1 MKRYSSESPSRFL
14 AALEMT
20 VCTVL
25 AVLLVTNVA
34 IAQQPMILG
43 RIIDA
48 TSKDAVIGARI
59 TFDPEFLSDTLKTQ
73 LKSKGAVSKDDG
85 SFMLA
90 TPDTGAFVLEIKQPG
105 YEAAYIEFQ
114 SRLTHTDTLYAGLDR
129 EKNEDVVVTA
139 KASSKTIEDLCCR
152 IEELN
157 AELSNVAPFTPDMQ
171 QVMSRYSSCTSAH
184 INCTLDHS
192 SSVRLRGMENP
203 YTLMLLDGV
212 PLFSAITTQYGM
224 QMIPALATD
233 NARIIE
239 GASTSIYGNNAMAGV
254 LSFDLKPPTEER
266 EMFVQ
271 SNFMAEGNIGL
282 AHTAYDIN
290 ASARGSGKKA
300 AAALVLSANSHPLE
314 VGGSGPFGES
324 PGLKRYSGYLQVTPK
339 LNDETKIKLIAL
351 GGIDRRDV
359 FVDPSESA
367 LEGTQT
373 VRNNVLNL
381 IGKIEQPLSNV
392 STFLLNAA
400 ASTAIHNVQHPSRTT
415 LHEFDAMTPLSFEL
429 QSQVGYLQSLFT
441 TGFGDHY
448 LTTSAE
454 LRTENVVGD
463 LPARPRSGALFRGL
477 PMIYDFTTASF
488 SAEDQ
493 ISLADEW
500 TLLAGGRFDH
510 HSNAGIAVSPRAS
523 LSYRPAADWRMRFMA
538 GQGIKGQALFNED
551 HRIMHGVYDYQYNE
565 DFGYEKALSLSYD
578 MTYTYTI
585 GDEIGGQAN
594 FNVFYTGVSGRAT
607 PQVDSLAKGKM
618 FYVNSAEPA
627 RMMGVEFQTRPSFNE
642 YLSGS
647 LAFSVIN
654 FTQVSSSGARERVPL
669 SPTINADASLMF
681 QDPATNFAAEV
692 WGSIIGKQRLPE
704 NPYGVTSSPILGI
717 LNLRAQAVFGMITLH
732 WGILNILDTKQSD
745 TMPVAYASGN
755 SLVTNIGFGPLEGRE
770 IFAGMRLT
778 L

>member
-1 MKRYSSESPSRFL
+1 MKQL
-14 AALEMT
+14 
-20 VCTVL
+20 L
-25 AVLLVTNVA
+25 AVLSFLLLSNVA
-34 IAQQPMILG
+34 TAQQATILG
-43 RIIDA
+43 RVIDA
-48 TSKDAVIGARI
+48 TSKDGVAGARI
-59 TFDPEFLSDTLKTQ
+59 TFDPEFLSDSMRQ
-73 LKSKGAVSKDDG
+73 ILKSKGTLTRTDG
-85 SFMLA
+85 EFRLA
-90 TPDTGAFVLEIKQPG
+90 APDTGTYVLEIRQPG
-105 YEAAYIEFQ
+105 YETGYVEFIA
-114 SRLTHTDTLYAGLDR
+114 RNTLTDTLYAALDR
-129 EKNEDVVVTA
+129 EHNQDVVVTA
-139 KASSKTIEDLCCR
+139 KASSKTVEDLCCR

-171 QVMSRYSSCTSAH
+171 QVMSRYSSCTSSH

-192 SSVRLRGMENP
+192 STVRLRGMENP

-271 SNFMAEGNIGL
+271 SNFGSEGTLGF

-290 ASARGSGKKA
+290 ASVRGSGNKA
-300 AAALVLSANSHPLE
+300 GAAVVVSANSHPQE
-314 VGGSGPFGES
+314 PGDGGGFAEA
-324 PGLKRYSGYLQVTPK
+324 PGLRRYSGYLQVTPK
-339 LNDETKIKLIAL
+339 LRDDVKIKLVAL
-351 GGIDRRDV
+351 ASTDRRDV
-359 FVDPSESA
+359 SINQSDSA
-367 LEGTQT
+367 ILPNHQ
-373 VRNNVLNL
+373 VNSDMLNL
-381 IGKIEQPLSNV
+381 IGKVDLSLSDVSTLSLTGASGLAEHQVVFPLFSSINARFARTPDLNLESNV
-392 STFLLNAA
+392 LYF
-400 ASTAIHNVQHPSRTT
+400 
-415 LHEFDAMTPLSFEL
+415 
-429 QSQVGYLQSLFT
+429 QSLFT

-454 LRTENVVGD
+454 WRGEVVDGF
-463 LPARPRSGALFRGL
+463 LPSSPRSGALFSSD
-477 PMIYDFTTASF
+477 PPIHEFSTASF

-510 HSNAGIAVSPRAS
+510 HSTAGIAVSPRAS
-523 LSYRPAADWRMRFMA
+523 VSYRPSAEWRMRAMA

-551 HRIMHGVYDYQYNE
+551 HRIMHGVYDYQYND
-565 DFGYEKALSLSYD
+565 DFDYEKALSMSYD
-578 MTYTYTI
+578 MSYTYTI

-594 FNVFYTGVSGRAT
+594 VNVFYTGVSGRAT
-607 PQVDSLAKGKM
+607 PQTDSLANGKL
-618 FYVNSAEPA
+618 FYVNSTEPA
-627 RMMGVEFQTRPSFNE
+627 RMMGIEFQTRPSFSE
-642 YLSGS
+642 HFSGS

-654 FTQVSSSGARERVPL
+654 FTQVNASGERERVPL

-681 QDPATNFAAEV
+681 HDDATNFAAEI

-704 NPYGVTSSPILGI
+704 NPYGVTTSPILGI
-717 LNLRAQAVFGMITLH
+717 LNLRAQAQFGMITLH
-732 WGILNILDTKQSD
+732 WGILNILDTKQTD

-770 IFAGMRLT
+770 IFAGVRLT